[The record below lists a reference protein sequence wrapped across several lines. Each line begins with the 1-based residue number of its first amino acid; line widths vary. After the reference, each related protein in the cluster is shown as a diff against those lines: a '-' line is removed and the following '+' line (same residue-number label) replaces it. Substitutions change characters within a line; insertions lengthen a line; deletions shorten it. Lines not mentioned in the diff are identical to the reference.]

1 MPKPVANAPHIP
13 YHPGLDGLRA
23 IAVAAVFLYH
33 THWHEIIANH
43 SYFNLRGNP
52 SLLQHTWSLA
62 IEEQFYIVWPLLLVP
77 GLVLVGRKRLPMLVV
92 AGIAG
97 SAALM
102 WILYDQSDPTRV
114 WNG

>member
-1 MPKPVANAPHIP
+1 RPGVVGGRRGPLSFAVIP
-13 YHPGLDGLRA
+13 PRHDLAQTRSD
-23 IAVAAVFLYH
+23 AVSSLLYY
-33 THWHEIIANH
+33 TNWHEIIANH

-92 AGIAG
+92 VGIAA
-97 SAALM
+97 SASLM
-102 WILYDQSDPTRV
+102 
-114 WNG
+114 